1 MSTPAR
7 KTHFAGLGRGLSAL
21 LGEVESEVL
30 AASANPNLKPG
41 ETHGAVPG
49 APVEHRAPRTLP
61 IALLRPNPFQPRHV
75 FDNDALEELTN
86 SIREKGILQP
96 IVVRPVPGQ
105 PDEYQIV
112 AGERRWRAAQKA
124 RLHEV
129 PVVIRAFTD
138 AEALE
143 VALIENIQR
152 ADLNAMEEARGYK
165 QLIDKFNYTQDALG
179 TVIGRSRSHIANT
192 IRLLQ
197 LPQTVQD
204 YISSGKL
211 SAGHAR
217 TLVGQPDPE
226 AMAVELIE
234 GRVNVREAEDRGR
247 KAKGKKK
254 RAHGKDADTRALEQS
269 LSTQLGLG
277 VTIAHKGDKGG
288 EIRVAYKTL
297 EQLDD
302 VCRKLGSGT

>member
-1 MSTPAR
+1 MNTPAK
-7 KTHFAGLGRGLSAL
+7 KTHFSGLGRGLSAL

-30 AASANPNLKPG
+30 AASANANV
-41 ETHGAVPG
+41 HGAPG
-49 APVEHRAPRTLP
+49 SSAEQRAPRTLP
-61 IALLRPNPFQPRHV
+61 IALLRPNPFQPREH
-75 FDNDALEELTN
+75 FEPEALDELAN

-96 IVVRPVPGQ
+96 IIVRPVPNQ

-152 ADLNAMEEARGYK
+152 ADLNAIEEARGYR
-165 QLIDKFNYTQDALG
+165 QLIEKFNYTQDALG
-179 TVIGRSRSHIANT
+179 QMIGRSRSHIANT

-204 YISSGKL
+204 YIYSGKL

-217 TLVGQPDPE
+217 TLVGQANPE
-226 AMAVELIE
+226 AMAMEFIE

-269 LSTQLGLG
+269 LSTQLGLT
-277 VTIAHKGDKGG
+277 VTIGHKGDKGG
-288 EIRVAYKTL
+288 ELKIAYKTL

-302 VCRKLGSGT
+302 VCRKLGSTS

>member
-1 MSTPAR
+1 MTPVK
-7 KTHFAGLGRGLSAL
+7 KTHFSGLGRGLSAL

-30 AASANPNLKPG
+30 AASTNPNMQPNQAPG
-41 ETHGAVPG
+41 TSAEQ
-49 APVEHRAPRTLP
+49 RAPRTLP
-61 IALLRPNPFQPRHV
+61 IALLRPNPFQPREH
-75 FDNDALEELTN
+75 FDTDALEDLAN

-152 ADLNAMEEARGYK
+152 ADLNAIEEARGYR
-165 QLIDKFNYTQDALG
+165 QLIEKFNYTQDALG
-179 TVIGRSRSHIANT
+179 HVIGRSRSHVANT
-192 IRLLQ
+192 LRLLQ

-204 YISSGKL
+204 YIYSGKL

-217 TLVGQPDPE
+217 TLVGQADPE
-226 AMAVELIE
+226 AMALELIE

-269 LSTQLGLG
+269 LSTQLGLTVVIG
-277 VTIAHKGDKGG
+277 HKGDKGG
-288 EIRVAYKTL
+288 ELRIAYKTL

-302 VCRKLGSGT
+302 VCRKLGTTS

>member
-1 MSTPAR
+1 MTPVK
-7 KTHFAGLGRGLSAL
+7 KTSFSGLGRGLSAL
-21 LGEVESEVL
+21 LGEVESEVI
-30 AASANPNLKPG
+30 AASTNPNLQPQQQG
-41 ETHGAVPG
+41 HASG
-49 APVEHRAPRTLP
+49 APAEARAPRTLP
-61 IALLRPNPFQPRHV
+61 IALLRPNPFQPREH
-75 FDNDALEELTN
+75 FEPEALEELAN
-86 SIREKGILQP
+86 SIRDKGIIQP
-96 IVVRPVPGQ
+96 IIVRPVPGQ

-152 ADLNAMEEARGYK
+152 ADLNPIEEARGYR
-165 QLIDKFNYTQDALG
+165 QLIEKFDYTQEALG
-179 TVIGRSRSHIANT
+179 SVIGRSRSHIANT

-204 YISSGKL
+204 YIYSGKL

-217 TLVGQPDPE
+217 TLVGQSDPE
-226 AMAVELIE
+226 SMACELIE
-234 GRVNVREAEDRGR
+234 GRLNVREAEEKSR

-254 RAHGKDADTRALEQS
+254 RPHGKDADTRALEQS
-269 LSTQLGLG
+269 LAGQLGLN
-277 VTIAHKGDKGG
+277 VNIAHKGDKGG
-288 EIRVAYKTL
+288 ELKIAYKTL

-302 VCRKLGSGT
+302 ICRKLGAGT

>member
-1 MSTPAR
+1 MTPVK
-7 KTHFAGLGRGLSAL
+7 KTSFSGLGRGLSAL

-30 AASANPNLKPG
+30 AASNNPSLQQQPG
-41 ETHGAVPG
+41 QPTQSPSAEQ
-49 APVEHRAPRTLP
+49 RAPRMLP
-61 IALLRPNPFQPRHV
+61 IALLKPNPFQPREY

-86 SIREKGILQP
+86 SIRDKGIIQP
-96 IVVRPVPGQ
+96 IVVRPVAGQ

-152 ADLNAMEEARGYK
+152 ADLNPIEEARGYR
-165 QLIDKFNYTQDALG
+165 QLIEKFDYTQEALG
-179 TVIGRSRSHIANT
+179 HVISRSRSHIANT
-192 IRLLQ
+192 VRLLQ

-204 YISSGKL
+204 FIASGKL

-217 TLVGQPDPE
+217 TLVGHADPE
-226 AMAVELIE
+226 GMARELME
-234 GRVNVREAEDRGR
+234 GRLNVREAEEKSR
-247 KAKGKKK
+247 KVKGKKK
-254 RAHGKDADTRALEQS
+254 RSQGKDADTRALEQS
-269 LSTQLGLG
+269 LTSQLGLT
-277 VTIAHKGDKGG
+277 VNIAHKGEKGG
-288 EIRVAYKTL
+288 ELRINYKTL
-297 EQLDD
+297 EQLDEIS
-302 VCRKLGSGT
+302 RKLGNG

>member
-1 MSTPAR
+1 MSTPAK
-7 KTHFAGLGRGLSAL
+7 KTHFSGLGRGLSAL

-30 AASANPNLKPG
+30 AASANPNLQPNQ
-41 ETHGAVPG
+41 TPG
-49 APVEHRAPRTLP
+49 AAAEQRAPRTLP
-61 IALLRPNPFQPRHV
+61 IALLRPNPFQPREH
-75 FDNDALEELTN
+75 FEPEALEDLAN

-96 IVVRPVPGQ
+96 IVVRPVPNQ

-152 ADLNAMEEARGYK
+152 ADLNAIEEARGYR
-165 QLIDKFNYTQDALG
+165 QLIEKFNYTQDALG
-179 TVIGRSRSHIANT
+179 HVIGRSRSHVANT
-192 IRLLQ
+192 LRLLQ

-204 YISSGKL
+204 YIYAGKL

-217 TLVGQPDPE
+217 TLVGQADPE
-226 AMAVELIE
+226 AMALELIE

-254 RAHGKDADTRALEQS
+254 RAQGKDADTRALEQS
-269 LSTQLGLG
+269 LSTQLGLT

-288 EIRVAYKTL
+288 EIRIAYKQL

-302 VCRKLGSGT
+302 VCRKLGSTS

>member
-1 MSTPAR
+1 MTPVK
-7 KTHFAGLGRGLSAL
+7 KTHFSGLGRGLSAL

-30 AASANPNLKPG
+30 AASAANQPAASHA
-41 ETHGAVPG
+41 THAPG
-49 APVEHRAPRTLP
+49 APVEQRAPRTLP
-61 IALLRPNPFQPRHV
+61 IALLKPNPFQPRHV
-75 FDNDALEELTN
+75 FDGEALEELTN
-86 SIREKGILQP
+86 SIREKGVLQP
-96 IVVRPVPGQ
+96 IIVRPVAGQ
-105 PDEYQIV
+105 PDEFQIV

-152 ADLNAMEEARGYK
+152 ADLNAMEEARGYR
-165 QLIDKFNYTQDALG
+165 QLIEKFNYTQDALG
-179 TVIGRSRSHIANT
+179 QVIGRSRSHIANT

-204 YISSGKL
+204 YISAGKL

-226 AMAVELIE
+226 TMALELIE

-254 RAHGKDADTRALEQS
+254 RAQGKDADTRALEQS
-269 LSTQLGLG
+269 LSTQLGLT

-288 EIRVAYKTL
+288 EIRIAYKTL

-302 VCRKLGSGT
+302 VCRKLGNST

>member
-1 MSTPAR
+1 MSNTPV
-7 KTHFAGLGRGLSAL
+7 KKFAGLGRGLSAL

-30 AASANPNLKPG
+30 AASAKADLKPAAG
-41 ETHGAVPG
+41 QPQAPG
-49 APVEHRAPRTLP
+49 APAEARAPRTLP
-61 IALLRPNPFQPRHV
+61 IALLRPNPFQPRDH
-75 FDNDALEELTN
+75 FDPELLEELAA
-86 SIREKGILQP
+86 SIRDKGIIQP

-105 PDEYQIV
+105 SDEYQIV

-152 ADLNAMEEARGYK
+152 ADLNAIEEARGYR
-165 QLIDKFNYTQDALG
+165 QLIEKFNYTQEALG
-179 TVIGRSRSHIANT
+179 QTIGRSRSHIANT
-192 IRLLQ
+192 LRLLQ

-204 YISSGKL
+204 YIFSGKL

-217 TLVGQPDPE
+217 TLVGAPDPE
-226 AMAVELIE
+226 AMAKELIE
-234 GRVNVREAEDRGR
+234 GRANVREAEERSR

-254 RAHGKDADTRALEQS
+254 RTIGKDADTRALEQS
-269 LSTQLGLG
+269 MANSLGLN
-277 VTIAHKGDKGG
+277 VNIAHKGDKGG
-288 EIRVAYKTL
+288 ELKISYKTL

-302 VCRKLGSGT
+302 LCEKLGGRR

>member
-1 MSTPAR
+1 MTPVK

-30 AASANPNLKPG
+30 AASTNPNLQPAA
-41 ETHGAVPG
+41 HAPG
-49 APVEHRAPRTLP
+49 APAEGRAPRTLP
-61 IALLRPNPFQPRHV
+61 IAQLRPNPFQPRES
-75 FDNDALEELTN
+75 FEPEALDELAD

-96 IVVRPVPGQ
+96 IVVRPVPNQ

-152 ADLNAMEEARGYK
+152 ADLNAMEEARGYR
-165 QLIDKFNYTQDALG
+165 QLIEKFSYTQDALG
-179 TVIGRSRSHIANT
+179 HVIGRSRSHIANT

-204 YISSGKL
+204 YIASGRL

-217 TLVGQPDPE
+217 TLVGQADPE

-234 GRVNVREAEDRGR
+234 GRLNVREAEDRGH

-254 RAHGKDADTRALEQS
+254 RSHGKDADTRALEQS
-269 LSTQLGLG
+269 LSSQLGLT

-302 VCRKLGSGT
+302 VCRKLGSTG